1 MIGELNGLS
10 DEVIAAGQVR
20 DHSATLPSATIQQT
34 QALPAAA
41 SQPQHQ
47 QVVTAQAMDLDQLK
61 SLLSSVVQES
71 TRPQIE
77 ALDRRMTEMDR
88 AMREG
93 RQRHLQPYQ
102 SEGPHSGERPTTS
115 DIQRTSRSED
125 PLSGKRLE
133 PADPPRDQD
142 RGKKRQRHVMPM
154 LPLAPSGNWAPPQED
169 ELSLAAGSDLDDMS
183 TTVTRSPQDEFQESS
198 SDDEDG
204 PQRLQRAK
212 DHQLPPQGEQKIV
225 QVAGAKSE
233 ERAARDLSLRAIMTE
248 HLPVESWGPALHDS
262 LHEPLKQ
269 MWLAPLD
276 KAVVAATAAKYEIPA
291 NAKYLRVQ
299 RTNTEVF
306 GLANGPG
313 KAQDAALQSR
323 QDTLLKA
330 ATATSQALSGLMA
343 IPKGEPLEDG
353 ALERIFQQLWDSMS
367 LS

>member
-1 MIGELNGLS
+1 
-10 DEVIAAGQVR
+10 
-20 DHSATLPSATIQQT
+20 
-34 QALPAAA
+34 
-41 SQPQHQ
+41 
-47 QVVTAQAMDLDQLK
+47 
-61 SLLSSVVQES
+61 
-71 TRPQIE
+71 
-77 ALDRRMTEMDR
+77 
-88 AMREG
+88 
-93 RQRHLQPYQ
+93 
-102 SEGPHSGERPTTS
+102 
-115 DIQRTSRSED
+115 
-125 PLSGKRLE
+125 
-133 PADPPRDQD
+133 
-142 RGKKRQRHVMPM
+142 
-154 LPLAPSGNWAPPQED
+154 
-169 ELSLAAGSDLDDMS
+169 MS

-233 ERAARDLSLRAIMTE
+233 ERAARDLSLRAIMAE

-367 LS
+367 LLAYANNEVVRDRKGKLARALPEQYRGLRTASFPESEMLFGEDPAGLLDQLTKDHRRSQGWRKESNKPRSGHKFNKNGGHGDRGKENVPWYKRKGGASKNSRSRAGDRRTKDPKDSKDSTKKKSRKHDSDSN

>member
-102 SEGPHSGERPTTS
+102 SEGPPSGERLGWSEGPHSGERPTTS

-142 RGKKRQRHVMPM
+142 RGKKRQM
-154 LPLAPSGNWAPPQED
+154 
-169 ELSLAAGSDLDDMS
+169 
-183 TTVTRSPQDEFQESS
+183 
-198 SDDEDG
+198 
-204 PQRLQRAK
+204 AK
-212 DHQLPPQGEQKIV
+212 
-225 QVAGAKSE
+225 ACN
-233 ERAARDLSLRAIMTE
+233 
-248 HLPVESWGPALHDS
+248 
-262 LHEPLKQ
+262 
-269 MWLAPLD
+269 
-276 KAVVAATAAKYEIPA
+276 A
-291 NAKYLRVQ
+291 NAS
-299 RTNTEVF
+299 
-306 GLANGPG
+306 PG
-313 KAQDAALQSR
+313 TIGELG
-323 QDTLLKA
+323 
-330 ATATSQALSGLMA
+330 TSTG
-343 IPKGEPLEDG
+343 G
-353 ALERIFQQLWDSMS
+353 
-367 LS
+367 